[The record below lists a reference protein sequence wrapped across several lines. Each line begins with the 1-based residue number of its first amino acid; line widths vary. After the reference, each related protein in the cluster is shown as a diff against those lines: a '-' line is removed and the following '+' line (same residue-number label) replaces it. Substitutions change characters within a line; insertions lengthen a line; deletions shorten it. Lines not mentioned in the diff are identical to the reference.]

1 MCSNFARMTT
11 NFLDTPISYLKGI
24 GPQRAEVLQKELLVF
39 TYKDLITHYPFR
51 YVDRTQFHSVKE
63 VTEDSAYY
71 QLRGHII
78 EIDFLGDKRAKRL
91 VAKFRDNSGI
101 IELVWFQGA
110 KWMAEKLKSNTEY
123 IVYGKATSFMSRFNM
138 AHPEINIATPEFL
151 ASQSLFQSVY
161 NSTEKLKF
169 KGLDSDGIRK
179 CMRSLIVQ
187 LNEQNIQETL
197 TKTVIQ
203 DFNLLSKLEALKQVH
218 FPDSKVLL
226 DRAKFRLKFEELFY
240 VQLRLLRSNL
250 VRHQV
255 TQGFVFSKVGNVF
268 NNFYNHHLPFQLTNA
283 QKRVVKEIRV
293 DMGSGKQMS
302 RLVQGD
308 VGSGKTLVALLSM
321 LLAIDNGFQ
330 SCLMA
335 PTEILAKQH
344 FETIS
349 QLVKPLNIQV
359 SLLTGSLKIKARKE
373 LHAALEAGE
382 IDILIGTHALIE
394 DVVIFKNLGLVVI
407 DEQHRFGVA
416 QRGKLHKKNTQP
428 PHVLI
433 MTATPIPRTLA
444 MTLYGDLDTSVIDE
458 LPPGRK
464 PITTMH
470 FMESQRLRL
479 IGFMK
484 EQIALGRQVYV
495 VYPLIQESE
504 KMDYQNLERGY
515 DALLHD
521 FQPPKYQISIVHGKL
536 TPQQKEFEIHR
547 FIKRETQ
554 IMVATTV
561 IEVGVNIPN
570 ASVMV
575 IESAER
581 FGLSQLHQL
590 RGRVGRGADKS
601 YCILMTSYK
610 LGADSKLRME
620 TMVRTNDGF
629 EISEVDLKL
638 RGPGDLDGT
647 QQSGVMDLK
656 IADLAQDGQ
665 ILSLA
670 RSSAQAILNEDS
682 ELSSQENQLLI
693 NQLNSQG
700 KTRSSW
706 SKIG

>member
-536 TPQQKEFEIHR
+536 TPQQKEFEMHR

>member
-1 MCSNFARMTT
+1 MCSNFAWMTSS
-11 NFLDTPISYLKGI
+11 FLDTPISYLKGI
-24 GPQRAEVLQKELLVF
+24 GPQRAEVLQKELFVF

-51 YVDRTQFHSVKE
+51 YVDRTQFHSIRE
-63 VTEDSAYY
+63 VTEDSVYY

-78 EIDFLGDKRAKRL
+78 EIDFVGDKRAKRL
-91 VAKFRDNSGI
+91 VAKLRDSSGI

-123 IVYGKATSFMSRFNM
+123 VVYGKATSFMGRFNM
-138 AHPEINIATPEFL
+138 AHPEINIATPELL
-151 ASQSLFQSVY
+151 ASQSSFQSVY

-179 CMRSLIVQ
+179 CMRSLILQ
-187 LNEQNIQETL
+187 LNEQNIPESL
-197 TKTVIQ
+197 TKTIIQ

-218 FPDSKVLL
+218 FPDSKALL
-226 DRAKFRLKFEELFY
+226 ERAKFRLKFEELFY

-255 TQGFVFSKVGNVF
+255 TQGFVFSKVGDVF

-349 QLVKPLNIQV
+349 ELVKPLNLKV
-359 SLLTGSLKIKARKE
+359 ALLTGSSKTKARRE
-373 LHAALEAGE
+373 LHTALEAGS

-394 DVVIFKNLGLVVI
+394 DVVVFKNLGLVVI

-416 QRGKLHKKNTQP
+416 QRGKLHKKNSQP

-521 FQPPKYQISIVHGKL
+521 FQPPQYQISIVHGKL
-536 TPQQKEFEIHR
+536 TPQQKEFEMQR

-601 YCILMTSYK
+601 YCVLMTSYK

-670 RSSAQAILNEDS
+670 RSSAQAILNEDPN
-682 ELSSQENQLLI
+682 LSSTENQLLI
-693 NQLNSQG
+693 QQLQYQG

>member
-1 MCSNFARMTT
+1 MCINFAQMTPS
-11 NFLDTPISYLKGI
+11 FLDTPISYLKGI
-24 GPQRAEVLQKELLVF
+24 GPQRAEVLQKELFIF

-51 YVDRTQFHSVKE
+51 YVDRTQFHSVRE
-63 VTEDSAYY
+63 VVEDLAYY

-78 EIDFLGDKRAKRL
+78 EIDFVGDKRAKRL
-91 VAKFRDNSGI
+91 VAKFRDSSGV

-123 IVYGKATSFMSRFNM
+123 IVYGKATAFMGRFNM
-138 AHPEINIATPEFL
+138 AHPDINFITPEFL
-151 ASQSLFQSVY
+151 ASQSSFQSVY

-169 KGLDSDGIRK
+169 RNLDSDGIRK
-179 CMRSLIVQ
+179 CMRLLIIQ

-203 DFNLLSKLEALKQVH
+203 DFNLLSKLEALKQIH
-218 FPDSKVLL
+218 FPDSKELV
-226 DRAKFRLKFEELFY
+226 DKARFRLKFEELFY
-240 VQLRLLRSNL
+240 VQLKLLRSNI
-250 VRHQV
+250 VRHQNIE
-255 TQGFVFSKVGNVF
+255 GFVFGKVGDVF
-268 NNFYNHHLPFQLTNA
+268 NDFYNKYLPFQLTNA
-283 QKRVVKEIRV
+283 QKRVVKEIRI

-321 LLAIDNGFQ
+321 LLAVDNGFQ

-344 FETIS
+344 YATICE
-349 QLVKPLNIQV
+349 LVEPLGLKVAI
-359 SLLTGSLKIKARKE
+359 LTGSSKTKARRE
-373 LHAALEAGE
+373 LHADLSSGA
-382 IDILIGTHALIE
+382 IHILIGTHALIE

-416 QRGKLHKKNTQP
+416 QRGKMHKKNTQP

-484 EQIALGRQVYV
+484 QEIALGRQVYV

-515 DALLHD
+515 DDLLND
-521 FQPPKYQISIVHGKL
+521 FQPPHYQISIVHGKL
-536 TPQQKEFEIHR
+536 TPQQKEFEMQR

-610 LGADSKLRME
+610 LGVDSKLRME

-665 ILSLA
+665 ILQLA
-670 RSSAQAILNEDS
+670 RSSAQAILNEDPN
-682 ELSSQENQLLI
+682 LSTPENQLLLH
-693 NQLNSQG
+693 QLQFQG

>member
-1 MCSNFARMTT
+1 MNSAPQIA
-11 NFLDTPISYLKGI
+11 FLDNPIEFLKGI
-24 GPQRAEVLQKELLVF
+24 GPQRAEALQKELSIF
-39 TYKDLITHYPFR
+39 TYKDLLTHYPFR
-51 YVDRTQFHSVKE
+51 YVDRTQFQSVRE
-63 VTEDSAYY
+63 VVEDSAYY
-71 QLRGHII
+71 QLRGTI
-78 EIDFLGDKRAKRL
+78 ESLEIVGEKRAKRL
-91 VAKFRDNSGI
+91 VARFKDASGVL
-101 IELVWFQGA
+101 ELVWFQGW
-110 KWMAEKLKSNTEY
+110 KWMADKLRRDTEY
-123 IVYGKATSFMSRFNM
+123 IVYGRASSFKGRFNM
-138 AHPEINIATPEFL
+138 AHPDIAVVTPEL
-151 ASQSLFQSVY
+151 LYNQSAFQSVY
-161 NSTEKLKF
+161 NSTEKLKL
-169 KGLDSDGIRK
+169 KGLDSEGIRK
-179 CMRSLIVQ
+179 AQRVLVSQ
-187 LNEQNIQETL
+187 LNEFNIPETF
-197 TKTVIQ
+197 TKSILE
-203 DFNLLSKLEALKQVH
+203 DFKLLPKHIALQQIH
-218 FPDSKVLL
+218 FPDNKELL
-226 DRAKFRLKFEELFY
+226 NRAKFRLKFEELFF
-240 VQLRLLRSNL
+240 VQLKLLRSN
-250 VRHQV
+250 VIRHQMI
-255 TQGFVFSKVGNVF
+255 QGFVFNKVGDCF
-268 NNFYNHHLPFQLTNA
+268 NSFYNKYLPFQLTNA
-283 QKRVVKEIRV
+283 QKRVVKEIRI
-293 DMGSGKQMS
+293 DMGSGKQMN

-321 LLAIDNGFQ
+321 LLAKDNGYQ

-349 QLVKPLNIQV
+349 QLVGPLGLKV
-359 SLLTGSLKIKARKE
+359 FLLTGSSKAKERKH
-373 LHAALEAGE
+373 LHQQLENGE

-394 DVVIFKNLGLVVI
+394 DKVVFNNLGFVVI

-416 QRGKLHKKNTQP
+416 QRAKLHTKNHQP
-428 PHVLI
+428 PHILI

-464 PITTMH
+464 PISTMH
-470 FMESQRLRL
+470 FMENQRLRL

-504 KMDYQNLERGY
+504 KMDYQNLQNGY

-521 FQPPKYQISIVHGKL
+521 FPPPQYQISIVHGKL
-536 TPQQKEFEIHR
+536 SPEQKEFEMKR
-547 FIKRETQ
+547 FIKNETQ

-610 LGADSKLRME
+610 LGTDSKLRME

-647 QQSGVMDLK
+647 QQSGVMDLR

-665 ILSLA
+665 ILQLA
-670 RSSAQAILNEDS
+670 RSSAQAILNEDPN
-682 ELSSQENQLLI
+682 LTNPENQLLLQQLI
-693 NQLNSQG
+693 NQG
-700 KTRSSW
+700 KTRTSW

>member
-1 MCSNFARMTT
+1 MCSNFAKMTPS
-11 NFLDTPISYLKGI
+11 FLDTPIGYLKGI
-24 GPQRAEVLQKELLVF
+24 GPQRAEVLQKELFVF

-51 YVDRTQFHSVKE
+51 YVDRTQFHSVRE
-63 VTEDSAYY
+63 VIEDSVYY

-78 EIDFLGDKRAKRL
+78 EIDFVGDKRTKRL

-123 IVYGKATSFMSRFNM
+123 IVYGKATAFMGRFNM
-138 AHPEINIATPEFL
+138 AHPEIDIVTPELL
-151 ASQSLFQSVY
+151 ANQSSFQSVY
-161 NSTEKLKF
+161 HSTEKLKYRN
-169 KGLDSDGIRK
+169 LDSDGLRK
-179 CMRSLIVQ
+179 CLRMLTLQ
-187 LNEQNIQETL
+187 LNDHNIQESL
-197 TKTVIQ
+197 TKTIIQ
-203 DFNLLSKLEALKQVH
+203 DFNLLSKLESLKQIH
-218 FPDSKVLL
+218 FPDSKILL
-226 DRAKFRLKFEELFY
+226 ERAKFRLKFEELFF

-250 VRHQV
+250 VRHQI
-255 TQGFVFSKVGNVF
+255 TQGFVFGKVGDVF

-330 SCLMA
+330 ACLMA

-344 FETIS
+344 FATIS
-349 QLVKPLNIQV
+349 ELIEPMGLKVA
-359 SLLTGSLKIKARKE
+359 LLTGSSKTKARRE
-373 LHAALEAGE
+373 LHQNLESGV
-382 IDILIGTHALIE
+382 INILIGTHALIE
-394 DVVIFKNLGLVVI
+394 DVVVFKNLGLVVI

-416 QRGKLHKKNTQP
+416 QRGKMHKKNTQP

-464 PITTMH
+464 PITTLH

-484 EQIALGRQVYV
+484 QEIALGRQVYI

-504 KMDYQNLERGY
+504 KMDYQNLQNGY
-515 DALLHD
+515 DALLDD
-521 FQPPKYQISIVHGKL
+521 FPAPQYQISIVHGKL
-536 TPQQKEFEIHR
+536 KPAEKEFEMQR

-570 ASVMV
+570 ATVMV

-601 YCILMTSYK
+601 YCVLMTSYK
-610 LGADSKLRME
+610 LGPDSKLRME

-665 ILSLA
+665 LLSLA
-670 RSSAQAILNEDS
+670 RSSAQAILNEDPN
-682 ELSSQENQLLI
+682 LSSQENQLLI
-693 NQLNSQG
+693 QQLQYQG

-706 SKIG
+706 SKIA

>member
-1 MCSNFARMTT
+1 MCSNFAKMTPS
-11 NFLDTPISYLKGI
+11 FLDTPIGYLKGI
-24 GPQRAEVLQKELLVF
+24 GPQRAEVLQKELFIF

-51 YVDRTQFHSVKE
+51 YVDRTQFHSVRE

-78 EIDFLGDKRAKRL
+78 EIDFVGDKRTKRL
-91 VAKFRDNSGI
+91 VAKFRDSSGV

-123 IVYGKATSFMSRFNM
+123 IVYGKATSFMGRFNM
-138 AHPEINIATPEFL
+138 AHPEVNTATPELL
-151 ASQSLFQSVY
+151 ASQSSFQSVY

-169 KGLDSDGIRK
+169 RGLDSDGLRK
-179 CMRSLIVQ
+179 CLRILTLQ
-187 LNEQNIQETL
+187 LNEQNIQESL

-203 DFNLLSKLEALKQVH
+203 DFNLLSKLEALKQIH

-226 DRAKFRLKFEELFY
+226 ERAKFRLKFEELFF

-250 VRHQV
+250 VRHQI
-255 TQGFVFSKVGNVF
+255 TQGFVFSKVGDVF
-268 NNFYNHHLPFQLTNA
+268 NNFYNQHLPFQLTNA

-330 SCLMA
+330 ACLMA

-344 FETIS
+344 FATIS
-349 QLVKPLNIQV
+349 ELVEPLGLQV
-359 SLLTGSLKIKARKE
+359 ALLTGSSKTKARRE
-373 LHAALEAGE
+373 LHQNLESG
-382 IDILIGTHALIE
+382 IINILIGTHALIE
-394 DVVIFKNLGLVVI
+394 DVVVFKNLGLVVI

-416 QRGKLHKKNTQP
+416 QRGKMHKKNTQP

-521 FQPPKYQISIVHGKL
+521 FQPPQYQISIVHGKL
-536 TPQQKEFEIHR
+536 TPQQKEFEMQR
-547 FIKRETQ
+547 FIKHETQ

-601 YCILMTSYK
+601 YCVLMTSYK

-656 IADLAQDGQ
+656 IADLAQDAQ

-670 RSSAQAILNEDS
+670 RSSAQAILNEDPN
-682 ELSSQENQLLI
+682 LTSSENQLLI
-693 NQLNSQG
+693 HQLQYQG

>member
-1 MCSNFARMTT
+1 MTPS
-11 NFLDTPISYLKGI
+11 FLDTPISYLKGI
-24 GPQRAEVLQKELLVF
+24 GPQRAEVLQKELFIF

-51 YVDRTQFHSVKE
+51 YVDRTQFHSVRE
-63 VTEDSAYY
+63 VIEDLAYY

-78 EIDFLGDKRAKRL
+78 EIDFVGDKRAKRL
-91 VAKFRDNSGI
+91 VAKFRDSSGV

-123 IVYGKATSFMSRFNM
+123 IVYGKATAFMGRFNM
-138 AHPEINIATPEFL
+138 AHPDINIVTPELL
-151 ASQSLFQSVY
+151 ASQSSFQSVY

-169 KGLDSDGIRK
+169 RNLDSDGIRK
-179 CMRSLIVQ
+179 CMLLLIIQ

-203 DFNLLSKLEALKQVH
+203 DFNLLSKLEALKQIH
-218 FPDSKVLL
+218 FPDSKELL
-226 DRAKFRLKFEELFY
+226 DKARFRLKFEELFY
-240 VQLRLLRSNL
+240 VQLKLLRSNIM
-250 VRHQV
+250 RHQTV
-255 TQGFVFSKVGNVF
+255 EGFVFGKVGDVF
-268 NNFYNHHLPFQLTNA
+268 NDFYNKYLPFQLTNA
-283 QKRVVKEIRV
+283 QKRVVKEIRI

-321 LLAIDNGFQ
+321 LLAVDNGFQ

-344 FETIS
+344 YSTICE
-349 QLVKPLNIQV
+349 LVEPLGLKV
-359 SLLTGSLKIKARKE
+359 ALLTGSSKTKARRE
-373 LHAALEAGE
+373 LHANLSSGV
-382 IDILIGTHALIE
+382 IHILIGTHALIE
-394 DVVIFKNLGLVVI
+394 DVVVFKNLGLVVI

-416 QRGKLHKKNTQP
+416 QRGKMHKKNTQP

-479 IGFMK
+479 IGFVK
-484 EQIALGRQVYV
+484 QEIGLGRQVYI

-504 KMDYQNLERGY
+504 KLDYQNLERGY
-515 DALLHD
+515 DELLHD
-521 FQPPKYQISIVHGKL
+521 FQPPHYQISIVHGKL
-536 TPQQKEFEIHR
+536 TPQQKEFEMQR

-656 IADLAQDGQ
+656 IADLAKDGQ
-665 ILSLA
+665 ILQLA
-670 RSSAQAILNEDS
+670 RSSAQAILNEDPN
-682 ELSSQENQLLI
+682 LSTPENQLLLH
-693 NQLNSQG
+693 QLQFQG